1 MLILADENC
10 DAVLVTRLQK
20 AGHDVAHILE
30 KKPGTPDDEILETA
44 VAEDRILLTNDL
56 EFGIL
61 AERLEIYP
69 PAVVLMRLDPLRAQ
83 TRAEII
89 VRFFTSMQ
97 NSWRGKF
104 FVVEPGLVRERLM
117 ERQAR

>member
-10 DAVLVTRLQK
+10 DAVLVARLRR

-30 KKPGTPDDEILETA
+30 QRPGTPDGEILEA
-44 VAEDRILLTNDL
+44 AIAEDRILLTNDL

-61 AERLEIYP
+61 AERLEIFP
-69 PAVVLMRLDPLRAQ
+69 PAVVLMRLDPLRAD
-83 TRAEII
+83 TRADI
-89 VRFFTSMQ
+89 VTRFFAGMQ
-97 NSWRGKF
+97 NDWRGKF

-117 ERQAR
+117 ERPAG